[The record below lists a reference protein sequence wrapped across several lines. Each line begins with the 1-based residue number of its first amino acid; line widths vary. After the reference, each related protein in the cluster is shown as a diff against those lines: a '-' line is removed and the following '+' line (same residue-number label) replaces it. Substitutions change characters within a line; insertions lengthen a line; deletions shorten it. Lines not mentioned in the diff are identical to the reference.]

1 MSNHT
6 VAFFP
11 SDTVD
16 VLGHKYVFGPSQ
28 ISFSPKVSLSLAK
41 NSGVTRKTV
50 QTRAVRPLPFTPFQH
65 FSCSHDLIW

>member
-11 SDTVD
+11 SNTVG

-28 ISFSPKVSLSLAK
+28 ISFSPKIRGQYGFYRLLHSKIFRVLMTLFGKITSLSY
-41 NSGVTRKTV
+41 RK
-50 QTRAVRPLPFTPFQH
+50 
-65 FSCSHDLIW
+65 